1 MVDGA
6 PRFTIQLEV
15 NMGLMSVKQI
25 VGMHNSR
32 LTEADRDLYSAA
44 FGKALQA
51 QEERLKSEAEAA

>member
-44 FGKALQA
+44 FRQALQSR
-51 QEERLKSEAEAA
+51 EEQLKI

>member
-1 MVDGA
+1 MVDGT

-25 VGMHNSR
+25 VGLHNSR

-44 FGKALQA
+44 FRQALQSR
-51 QEERLKSEAEAA
+51 EEQLKI